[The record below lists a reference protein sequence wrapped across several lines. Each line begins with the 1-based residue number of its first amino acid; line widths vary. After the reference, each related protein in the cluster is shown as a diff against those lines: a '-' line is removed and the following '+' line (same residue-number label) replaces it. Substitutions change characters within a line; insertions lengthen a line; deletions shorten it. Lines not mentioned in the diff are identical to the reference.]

1 MLWLKRF
8 LEFTMML
15 LTELSAEPRT
25 KTLKEAANGGVLSR
39 SASARGDMTR
49 WENGRRVVREEEGE
63 GEEGRRGGGEG
74 LIQTSLARGYMT
86 GKASPA
92 LGQAHR

>member
-25 KTLKEAANGGVLSR
+25 KTLKEAANGEVL
-39 SASARGDMTR
+39 
-49 WENGRRVVREEEGE
+49 
-63 GEEGRRGGGEG
+63 
-74 LIQTSLARGYMT
+74 
-86 GKASPA
+86 
-92 LGQAHR
+92 